1 MFLPLLMTNMNISR
15 CITYRAA
22 ESLISDVEVK
32 DLFKV
37 VTDCRQMKHWDLLQ
51 QSLCLLP

>member
-37 VTDCRQMKHWDLLQ
+37 VTDCRQMRHWDLLQ